1 MFKSLAAKL
10 VLVHLCYLGLLGLL
24 VGSTVLLLKG
34 ENEQQLALSLSERQ
48 GMLTQRMSQQ
58 LLGYAAVVEQGQD
71 ALAQREAAVSS
82 MQVFENTLHALE
94 KGGLA
99 PLDLHLVH
107 LEDIDPASQQV
118 GTQLRQIRE
127 VYEPFRDQGRIVLKG
142 NKVDRDE
149 AVQEVLKTNTELLT
163 EVQSAAAMIRSEI
176 ESRGEFVSR
185 VQSVAFIIGI
195 LLTLGLM
202 VVARVL
208 FIQPLAQL
216 NEASNA
222 MSRGEV
228 IQPIAVDG
236 PDEIRELGSSFE
248 RLRVSMR
255 NFLGASAS
263 GGSL

>member
-1 MFKSLAAKL
+1 
-10 VLVHLCYLGLLGLL
+10 
-24 VGSTVLLLKG
+24 
-34 ENEQQLALSLSERQ
+34 
-48 GMLTQRMSQQ
+48 
-58 LLGYAAVVEQGQD
+58 
-71 ALAQREAAVSS
+71 
-82 MQVFENTLHALE
+82 
-94 KGGLA
+94 
-99 PLDLHLVH
+99 LDLHLVH
-107 LEDIDPASQQV
+107 LEDIEPASEQV

-127 VYEPFRDQGRIVLKG
+127 VYEPFRAQGRIILKG

-149 AVQEVLKTNTELLT
+149 AVQQILRSNTELLT
-163 EVQSAAAMIRSEI
+163 EVQSAAALIRAEI
-176 ESRGEFVSR
+176 ESRGDFVSR
-185 VQSVAFIIGI
+185 VQSVAFMLGI

-208 FIQPLAQL
+208 IIQPLAQL